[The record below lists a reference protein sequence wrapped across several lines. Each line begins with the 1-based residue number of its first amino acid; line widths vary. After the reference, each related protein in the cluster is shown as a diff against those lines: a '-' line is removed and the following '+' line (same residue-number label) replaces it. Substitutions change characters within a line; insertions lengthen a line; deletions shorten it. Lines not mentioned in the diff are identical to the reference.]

1 MKTYLRILTF
11 GRPFGKN
18 IISYLIF
25 TLFYVVFSMI
35 NFSVLIP
42 LLNVL
47 FDQVEISK
55 IQEFNTQPTFS
66 VTIDYLKNIFYYYF
80 GLFINEGGRKEG
92 LKFVCIVI
100 ISSVFLANIFRYL
113 SSIILAKIGVR
124 LITNLRNKVYNS
136 ILLFNLSYFT
146 NKKKG
151 DIISRLTTDIQ
162 QIELSV
168 INSLRIFLKE
178 PALLIGLF
186 LILGYLSIELT
197 LYTLILIPIG
207 GLIISYL
214 ANKLKIKAALS
225 QSALGKINNVI
236 DETLSGI
243 RIIKAYTANLF
254 MVKKFDKE
262 VQNYGNNNLM
272 MYKRYELASPMSE
285 FLGVATVAG
294 ILIIGGN
301 MVLDNKSELSAS
313 EFIAFIIIF
322 SQILKPARALS
333 DAYAIVQ
340 RGIASADRVFELV
353 DLKPII
359 DERNIGSDIHN
370 LEFEI
375 EFSNVSFSYEKTA
388 VLHNISLNIKK
399 GESVA
404 LVGPSGGGKSTIVDL
419 LTRFYDCSSGKILID
434 NKNLKEYKIESIR
447 NLMGIV
453 TQDSILFH
461 DSIKNNISF
470 GYPKI
475 DFEKIKNAAFI
486 ANAKNFI
493 ENLDEQY
500 NTIVGERGMKLSG
513 GQRQRICIARAI
525 YKNPPILILDEAT
538 SSLDSEA
545 EKKVQNAIEKIM
557 EKRTSI
563 IIAHR
568 LSTIQN
574 CDKIVIIDGGKI
586 IGEGKHDYL
595 IKNNPTYIKLIKM
608 QNIT

>member
-1 MKTYLRILTF
+1 MKTYLRILTY

-66 VTIDYLKNIFYYYF
+66 LTIEYFKNTFYYYF

-100 ISSVFLANIFRYL
+100 ILSVFLANIFRYL

-168 INSLRIFLKE
+168 ISSLRIFLKE

-214 ANKLKIKAALS
+214 ANRLKIKAALS

-254 MVKKFDKE
+254 MIKKFDKE
-262 VQNYGNNNLM
+262 VQNYGINNLM

-333 DAYAIVQ
+333 DAYAIIQ

-359 DERNIGSDIHN
+359 DERNIGSDINN
-370 LEFEI
+370 LESEI
-375 EFSNVSFSYEKTA
+375 EFSNISFSYEKTA

-399 GESVA
+399 GERVA

-447 NLMGIV
+447 NLIGIV

-500 NTIVGERGMKLSG
+500 NTIIGERGMKLSG

-574 CDKIVIIDGGKI
+574 CDKIVIIDNGKI

>member
-1 MKTYLRILTF
+1 MKTYLRILTY

-66 VTIDYLKNIFYYYF
+66 LTIEYFKNTFYYYF

-100 ISSVFLANIFRYL
+100 ILSVFLANIFRYL

-168 INSLRIFLKE
+168 ISSLRIFLKE

-214 ANKLKIKAALS
+214 ANRLKIKAALS

-254 MVKKFDKE
+254 MIKKFDKE
-262 VQNYGNNNLM
+262 VQNYGINNLM

-322 SQILKPARALS
+322 SQVLKPARALS
-333 DAYAIVQ
+333 DAYAIIQ

-359 DERNIGSDIHN
+359 DERNIGSDINN
-370 LEFEI
+370 LESEI
-375 EFSNVSFSYEKTA
+375 EFSNISFSYEKTA

-399 GESVA
+399 GERVA

-447 NLMGIV
+447 NLIGIV

-500 NTIVGERGMKLSG
+500 NTIIGERGMKLSG

-574 CDKIVIIDGGKI
+574 CDKIVIIDDGKI

>member
-333 DAYAIVQ
+333 DAYAIIQ

>member
-1 MKTYLRILTF
+1 MKTYLRILTY

-66 VTIDYLKNIFYYYF
+66 LTIDYFKNIFYYYF

-113 SSIILAKIGVR
+113 SSIILAKIGVT

-197 LYTLILIPIG
+197 LYTFILIPIG

-225 QSALGKINNVI
+225 QSALGKINSVI
-236 DETLSGI
+236 DETLTGI

-254 MVKKFDKE
+254 MIKKFDRE

-294 ILIIGGN
+294 ILIIGGS

-340 RGIASADRVFELV
+340 RGIASADRVFELI

-359 DERNIGSDIHN
+359 DERNIGSNINN
-370 LEFEI
+370 LESEI
-375 EFSNVSFSYEKTA
+375 EFSNVSFSYDKTS
-388 VLHNISLNIKK
+388 VLNNISLNIKK

-447 NLMGIV
+447 NLIGIV

-470 GYPKI
+470 GYPKL
-475 DFEKIKNAAFI
+475 DFEKIKNAAYI
-486 ANAKNFI
+486 ANARNFI
-493 ENLDEQY
+493 EKLDEQY
-500 NTIVGERGMKLSG
+500 NTIIGERGMKLSG

-557 EKRTSI
+557 KKRTSI

-574 CDKIVIIDGGKI
+574 CDKIVIIDDGKI

-595 IKNNPTYIKLIKM
+595 IKNNATYIKLIKM
-608 QNIT
+608 QNIN

>member
-18 IISYLIF
+18 IGTYLIF

-42 LLNVL
+42 LLNIL

-66 VTIDYLKNIFYYYF
+66 LTIDYFKNTFYYYF

-100 ISSVFLANIFRYL
+100 ILSVFLANIFRYL

-151 DIISRLTTDIQ
+151 DIISRLTNDIQ

-168 INSLRIFLKE
+168 ISSLRIFLKE

-214 ANKLKIKAALS
+214 ANRLKMKAALS

-236 DETLSGI
+236 EETLSGI

-254 MVKKFDKE
+254 MIKKFDKE
-262 VQNYGNNNLM
+262 VQNYGINNLM

-333 DAYAIVQ
+333 DAYAIIQ

-359 DERNIGSDIHN
+359 DERNIGSDINN
-370 LEFEI
+370 LESEI

-399 GESVA
+399 GERVA

-447 NLMGIV
+447 NLIGIV

-500 NTIVGERGMKLSG
+500 NTIIGERGMKLSG

-574 CDKIVIIDGGKI
+574 CDKIVIIDDGKI

>member
-1 MKTYLRILTF
+1 MKTYLRILTY

-66 VTIDYLKNIFYYYF
+66 LTIEYFKNTFYYYF

-100 ISSVFLANIFRYL
+100 ILSVFLANIFRYL

-168 INSLRIFLKE
+168 ISSLRIFLKE

-214 ANKLKIKAALS
+214 ANRLKIKAALS

-254 MVKKFDKE
+254 MIKKFDKE
-262 VQNYGNNNLM
+262 VQNYGINNLM

-322 SQILKPARALS
+322 SQVLKPARALS
-333 DAYAIVQ
+333 DAYAIIQ

-359 DERNIGSDIHN
+359 DERNIGSDINN
-370 LEFEI
+370 LESEI
-375 EFSNVSFSYEKTA
+375 EFSNISFSYEKTA

-399 GESVA
+399 GERVA

-447 NLMGIV
+447 NLIGIV

-500 NTIVGERGMKLSG
+500 NTIIGERGMKLSG

-574 CDKIVIIDGGKI
+574 CDKIVIIDNGKI

>member
-1 MKTYLRILTF
+1 MKTYLRILTY

-66 VTIDYLKNIFYYYF
+66 LTIEYFKNTFYYYF

-100 ISSVFLANIFRYL
+100 ILSVFLANIFRYL

-168 INSLRIFLKE
+168 ISSLRIFLKE

-214 ANKLKIKAALS
+214 ANRLKIKAALS

-254 MVKKFDKE
+254 MIKKFDKE
-262 VQNYGNNNLM
+262 VQNYGINNLM

-322 SQILKPARALS
+322 SQVLKPARALS
-333 DAYAIVQ
+333 DAYAIIQ

-359 DERNIGSDIHN
+359 DERNIGSDINN
-370 LEFEI
+370 LESEI
-375 EFSNVSFSYEKTA
+375 EFSNISFSYEKTA

-399 GESVA
+399 GERVA

-447 NLMGIV
+447 NLIGIV

-470 GYPKI
+470 GYPKL

-500 NTIVGERGMKLSG
+500 NTIIGERGMKLSG

-574 CDKIVIIDGGKI
+574 CDKIVIIDNGKI

>member
-294 ILIIGGN
+294 ILIIGGS